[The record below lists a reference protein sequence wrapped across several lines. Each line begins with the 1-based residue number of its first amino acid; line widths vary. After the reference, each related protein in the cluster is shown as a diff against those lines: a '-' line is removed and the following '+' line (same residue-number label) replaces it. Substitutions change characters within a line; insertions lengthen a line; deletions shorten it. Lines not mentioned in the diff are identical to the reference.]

1 MPRPFYVLRG
11 AAISIS
17 DNVPRRFGREIF
29 ARIRASSMRA
39 YIIRAKVKCFYQKV
53 GKNVKCALKPQSD
66 ERAREMHDDT
76 AARSSCI
83 AVLWAHQIM
92 SDKARKNLTA
102 RKQLTALYSRFNR
115 GA

>member
-1 MPRPFYVLRG
+1 MRLSARAIKVITLWGVGKCRALFYVLRG

-17 DNVPRRFGREIF
+17 DNVPRRCGREIF

-66 ERAREMHDDT
+66 ERAREMFAHT
-76 AARSSCI
+76 AAKRCI
-83 AVLWAHQIM
+83 ANVAA
-92 SDKARKNLTA
+92 SAS
-102 RKQLTALYSRFNR
+102 SR
-115 GA
+115 AY